1 MHELGIVFHVIKHV
15 EQVGQA
21 HGLSAVR
28 RVTLELG
35 EVSGVVGEYLADCWK
50 WAAAKSPLLQ
60 DAALEIETIPAVT
73 FCQGCN
79 QTYETVQYGRICPYC
94 ASEDTYLL
102 VGNEVNIKEIEA
114 C

>member
-1 MHELGIVFHVIKHV
+1 MHEVGIVFHVIRHV

-35 EVSGVVGEYLADCWK
+35 EVSGVVGEYVTDCWK
-50 WAAAKSPLLQ
+50 GAAAKSPLLQ
-60 DAALEIETIPAVT
+60 DAALEIETITAVT

>member
-1 MHELGIVFHVIKHV
+1 MHELGIVFHVIRHV

-35 EVSGVVGEYLADCWK
+35 EVSGVVGEYLTDCWK

-60 DAALEIETIPAVT
+60 DAALEIEIIPAVT